1 MPAPLGGIGQQV
13 ADNLFEL
20 GKSTAKAV
28 VQVSGDVVKGS
39 IEQITGA
46 PSGVGAPPAD
56 KPKDQSQIDRDRQK
70 EISKQADRRRYEQ
83 VKAELDQYRQR
94 KEQQD
99 RQIAQEKN
107 QEEQEKGQ
115 KEAEE
120 KGKKESFVQRML
132 KKVGAGAHGETA
144 KQKE

>member
-20 GKSTAKAV
+20 GKSTAKAAA
-28 VQVSGDVVKGS
+28 QVSGDVVKGS

-46 PSGVGAPPAD
+46 PSGVWTPPTD
-56 KPKDQSQIDRDRQK
+56 KPKDQAQMDRDRQR
-70 EISKQADRRRYEQ
+70 EIAKQADKRRYEQ
-83 VKAELDQYRQR
+83 VKAELEQYKQR

-115 KEAEE
+115 KEAVE
-120 KGKKESFVQRML
+120 KREKESFVQRML